1 MPGFL
6 DYVKE
11 AWSRQVPDFHNH
23 LATLHTKLSR
33 TAKALKVWSRTL
45 TSQAKWASAICR
57 EVIERLELAHEIR
70 QLSEGEKSLVK
81 KLKSRLLG
89 LAAIEKCRAR
99 QRSRLTWLKK
109 GDANMKF
116 FHLMA
121 NARRKNNFI
130 HSLQTD
136 NDVALSQQEK
146 HKVIFNHY
154 MLHTGTYVP
163 RSCSLNLSA
172 LGWDPQ
178 HLLHLELPF
187 VEEEVR
193 VVIMVAPKEKSPGPD
208 GFIGLF
214 FSICLDMIK
223 DDIIRAVSQFY
234 LANQQGLQFLN
245 QAYVVLIPKK
255 SNPMEI
261 KYYRP
266 ISLTHSFAK
275 ILSKLLANRL
285 ALELEKLI
293 SINQTTF
300 IQKRCIHDN
309 FVYVQQVIKDLHK
322 KNTPALFIKL
332 DISKAFDSV
341 NWHFLLDI
349 MTHLSFGQR
358 WRDWMSALW

>member
-1 MPGFL
+1 M
-6 DYVKE
+6 
-11 AWSRQVPDFHNH
+11 
-23 LATLHTKLSR
+23 
-33 TAKALKVWSRTL
+33 
-45 TSQAKWASAICR
+45 
-57 EVIERLELAHEIR
+57 
-70 QLSEGEKSLVK
+70 
-81 KLKSRLLG
+81 
-89 LAAIEKCRAR
+89 
-99 QRSRLTWLKK
+99 TWLKK

-121 NARRKNNFI
+121 NARRKKNFI

-136 NDVALSQQEK
+136 NDVALFQQAK

-154 MLHTGTYVP
+154 MMHTGTYVP

-172 LGWDPQ
+172 LGWDPH
-178 HLLHLELPF
+178 HLLHLDLPF
-187 VEEEVR
+187 VEEVR
-193 VVIMVAPKEKSPGPD
+193 PIIMVAPKEKSPWPD

-214 FSICLDMIK
+214 FSVCWDLIK

-261 KYYRP
+261 KDYRL

-285 ALELEKLI
+285 TPELEKLI
-293 SINQTTF
+293 SINQTVF

-309 FVYVQQVIKDLHK
+309 FIYVQQVIKDLHK
-322 KNTPALFIKL
+322 KRTPALFIKL
-332 DISKAFDSV
+332 DISKAFDLM
-341 NWHFLLDI
+341 NWPFLLDI
-349 MTHLSFGQR
+349 MTHLGFGQR
-358 WRDWMSALW
+358 WRDWMSAL